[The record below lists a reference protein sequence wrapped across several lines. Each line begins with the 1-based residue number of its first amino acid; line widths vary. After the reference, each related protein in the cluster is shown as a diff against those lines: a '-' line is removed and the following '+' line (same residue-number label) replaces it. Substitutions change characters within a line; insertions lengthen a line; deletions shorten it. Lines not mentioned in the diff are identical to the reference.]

1 MKTVVSACKLSVS
14 WLRDLSV
21 SETADQVTFCVA
33 GRYYNK
39 EMNCVSGS
47 LNLKT
52 VFEGLDTSV

>member
-1 MKTVVSACKLSVS
+1 M
-14 WLRDLSV
+14 
-21 SETADQVTFCVA
+21 ADQVKFCAA

-52 VFEGLDTSV
+52 VFEGLDTSVGV